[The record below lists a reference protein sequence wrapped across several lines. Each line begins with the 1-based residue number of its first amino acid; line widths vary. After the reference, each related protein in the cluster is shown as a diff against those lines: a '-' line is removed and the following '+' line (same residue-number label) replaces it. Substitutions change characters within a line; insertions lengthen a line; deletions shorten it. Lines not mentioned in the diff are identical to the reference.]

1 MSAGRRSQRQRGAP
15 VRDGIGDSVAPTD
28 REGPPGVRVE
38 YCLGGGLDA
47 EPMVERLVGIAD
59 DRKRHVVLIFT
70 QFGCGG
76 MKDDD
81 FANACGT
88 DLVDT
93 GDDGTQVQVADRASR
108 EPTELQMN

>member
-1 MSAGRRSQRQRGAP
+1 MSAGRPRLPLVGASGSGGAP

-38 YCLGGGLDA
+38 YCLGGGFDA

-59 DRKRHVVLIFT
+59 YGKGHVALIFT

-76 MKDDD
+76 M
-81 FANACGT
+81 
-88 DLVDT
+88 VS
-93 GDDGTQVQVADRASR
+93 VA
-108 EPTELQMN
+108 LI